1 MDTVINTIIPVV
13 QSYKIIN
20 NACNIY
26 IHYAPLLQLYNTNKY
41 IPSIEKKGKT
51 TSYIQLNR
59 KTL

>member
-1 MDTVINTIIPVV
+1 MDTVSATIIPSTVI
-13 QSYKIIN
+13 IIN

-26 IHYAPLLQLYNTNKY
+26 TVPLLQLYNTNKY

>member
-1 MDTVINTIIPVV
+1 MDTVSATIIPSTVII
-13 QSYKIIN
+13 IIN

-26 IHYAPLLQLYNTNKY
+26 IHCIPLLQLYNTNKY